1 MSDDDSIL
9 GPLFS
14 DLGRN
19 RGLNEQVEHPGRNT
33 FRPLPKRF
41 YKEATAAPLGDGFTV
56 LLDGRGVKTPA
67 RTPLAVPTRA
77 LAEAMAEE
85 WAGQGETI
93 DPRIMWLTKL
103 ANTALDRVAPRRDK
117 VIDEIAS
124 FAATDLVCYRAD
136 HPVELARRQAAHW
149 SPLVD
154 WAADE
159 FGAELRVTES
169 ILHVVQDEAALA
181 ALRAAIASADDFA
194 LAALHNAVTL
204 TGSAIIG
211 LALLKGRLT
220 AEQAFDAAH
229 VDEAWQTELCGE
241 DEDEAL
247 RLAGRRAELLDTA
260 RFLALLEREGA

>member
-9 GPLFS
+9 GMLFS

-19 RGLNEQVEHPGRNT
+19 RSLNEQVEHPGRNT
-33 FRPLPKRF
+33 FRPLPRRF
-41 YKEATAAPLGDGFTV
+41 YKEAAASPLDGGFTV

-67 RTPLAVPTRA
+67 RAPLVVPTRA
-77 LAEAMAEE
+77 LAEAMAGE
-85 WAGQGETI
+85 WAGQGELI

-103 ANTALDRVAPRRDK
+103 ANTAIDRVAPRRDP
-117 VIDEIAS
+117 VIDEIAA
-124 FAATDLVCYRAD
+124 FAATDLICYRAE
-136 HPVELARRQAAHW
+136 HPAELVRRQAAHW

-154 WAADE
+154 WAAAT

-169 ILHVVQDEAALA
+169 ILHVAQDEAALV
-181 ALRAAIASADDFA
+181 ALRDAVASADDFQ

-204 TGSAIIG
+204 TGSAVIG
-211 LALLKGRLT
+211 LALLKGRLD

-241 DEDEAL
+241 DEDETA
-247 RLAGRRAELLDTA
+247 RLASRRAELLDTA
-260 RFLALLEREGA
+260 RFLTLLKPGNV